1 MGDLCLHLLLQVHE
15 QEAASKTTI
24 PYGVTASHPLLPY
37 DDVHLSCLTWVTLLS
52 SLYVAVFI
60 SPSLQGRSALL
71 QASLAAPAYC
81 TQRRSPVAAKFVWWT
96 FELSTGLGSY
106 FLRPC
111 SGPSPE
117 NCCKPVRLVV
127 SHKSGALLFPFP
139 LPLRPHRTLPTGTFS
154 LVRPVS

>member
-1 MGDLCLHLLLQVHE
+1 MDLHQVSHVGDLCLHLLLQVHE

-60 SPSLQGRSALL
+60 SLSLQGRSALL

-81 TQRRSPVAAKFVWWT
+81 TQRRSPVAAKFVWWA
-96 FELSTGLGSY
+96 FELTKHWVGQLLPQAL
-106 FLRPC
+106 FRPL
-111 SGPSPE
+111 S
-117 NCCKPVRLVV
+117 
-127 SHKSGALLFPFP
+127 
-139 LPLRPHRTLPTGTFS
+139 
-154 LVRPVS
+154 